1 MRIADQESLARE
13 RLTDFAAYDYET
25 AGDVTVEASN
35 DHSMAALRAATRPM
49 QPRRMTG
56 GWPALYPDTY
66 AWFVLLATLDIVLT
80 WIVLFFGGEE
90 LNAVARWIL
99 ARYELVGMVVFKF
112 SIVTLVICSC
122 EYIGRKQRSTGRRL
136 AEWAVAISAVPV
148 VLAYAELL
156 VVVHT

>member
-1 MRIADQESLARE
+1 M
-13 RLTDFAAYDYET
+13 
-25 AGDVTVEASN
+25 EASN
-35 DHSMAALRAATRPM
+35 DNPMATLQGAAGPMHPRRAAE
-49 QPRRMTG
+49 
-56 GWPALYPDTY
+56 GWSALYPDTY
-66 AWFVLLATLDIVLT
+66 AWFVLLATLDIALT

-112 SIVTLVICSC
+112 SMVTLVICSC
-122 EYIGRKQRSTGRRL
+122 EYIGRKRRTTGRRL